1 MRILRKHKN
10 VIIQTVTY
18 RPVWPAV
25 SAPDFY
31 CNVYFQCVFT
41 DVTKIKMTLLTW
53 KITIVK
59 IIYNI
64 IAKYILKKRHC
75 NILYHRCE
83 VSGEAPLFQTATSSN
98 VMIVVGRKIPK
109 DLNIRKRRRKPPL
122 KNLEENT
129 KRF

>member
-41 DVTKIKMTLLTW
+41 DVTKIKMTYYYQPGAADQFNREQLLLVKFGESKKLDLQVLSE
-53 KITIVK
+53 KIKMLLSSHHSLDSGYGV
-59 IIYNI
+59 
-64 IAKYILKKRHC
+64 ILK
-75 NILYHRCE
+75 
-83 VSGEAPLFQTATSSN
+83 
-98 VMIVVGRKIPK
+98 
-109 DLNIRKRRRKPPL
+109 
-122 KNLEENT
+122 
-129 KRF
+129 